1 MIATLRGAI
10 HRLDPGEVVVDVQGV
25 GYGVMVPVSY
35 WDTLTEGQITL
46 LWTHTYVREDRLELF
61 GFGDRA
67 GRTLF
72 EEFLKMPGI
81 GPKTALELC
90 AVPRPLLH
98 QAVAEQDE
106 RLLRTVK
113 GIGQKSA
120 EKLLVELKSLF
131 EKRPDLFGSSVTST
145 DHPLPGRH
153 EFDQD
158 AVAALASLGYDRQTI
173 LKTLRDLPADIASTE
188 ERVTAALRSL

>member
-1 MIATLRGAI
+1 M
-10 HRLDPGEVVVDVQGV
+10 VDVQGT
-25 GYGVMVPVSY
+25 GYGVSVPASF
-35 WDTLTEGQITL
+35 WDEVQEGQITL

-61 GFGDRA
+61 GFPDRA
-67 GRTLF
+67 GVTLF

-90 AVPRPLLH
+90 AVPRPLLQ

-120 EKLLVELKSLF
+120 EKLLLELKSLF
-131 EKRPDLFGSSVTST
+131 EKRPDLFGSPAGQA
-145 DHPLPGRH
+145 DAPARH

-173 LKTLRDLPADIASTE
+173 LRALRDLPPDVATTE
-188 ERVTAALRSL
+188 ERVATALRSL

>member
-1 MIATLRGAI
+1 MIAHLRGAI
-10 HRLDPGEVVVDVQGV
+10 HRLDPGEIVVDVQGV
-25 GYGVMVPVSY
+25 GYGVSVPVSY
-35 WDTLTEGQITL
+35 WDALEEGQIAL
-46 LWTHTYVREDRLELF
+46 VWTHTYVREDRLDLF
-61 GFGDRA
+61 GFADRA

-131 EKRPDLFGSSVTST
+131 EKRPDLFGSPSPSMEGS
-145 DHPLPGRH
+145 LPGRH

-173 LKTLRDLPADIASTE
+173 LKTLRDLPTEIKTTE